1 MRSEDLP
8 QSSTRSSDDE
18 TAVLSSPYGDAQGSR
33 QAASSEAPAD
43 RASRTSIIPTSGETA
58 ASAPE
63 SAESAETAVVPA
75 APTAVPASSAET
87 TALAAVTPAEAQDT
101 GDGGSDDGSWDD
113 EAEEAPRRRRRWPWI
128 AAAALV
134 LVGVVGAGAYAYSD
148 HYTDAATPGTTVA
161 GSDVSGMTHDEIVKL
176 VEDKASE
183 SEVTITGDATA
194 TASLAD
200 LGTAVD
206 AEKTADAAMAASQSV
221 TGRFKALVDHTSVD
235 VVTKTDVA
243 TAQKYAQ
250 SLVPADK
257 TAAKDASVVLSDDGT
272 TFVITN
278 AVDGTSLDASAMEE
292 AAQAAAQGLTSKS
305 ISVKYSTTPPAVSDE
320 DAQEVADSANALVA
334 QDVTVSTEDGSQT
347 FAPDEATK
355 ASWVTVAAQDG
366 AAPKLG
372 ADGSKIGEWVATQGA
387 TLNVDAVTGVRNVN
401 SKGDVVETVTE
412 AVDGTKVSNMD
423 EVATALTEAFPKG
436 KGWTGTFKTETTKA
450 EWKERTI
457 ADGAENLAYQ
467 AAEGEKWI
475 DIDLSSKT
483 VTAYEGSTVVHGPVS
498 VVDGAAA
505 TPTVTG
511 TFHVYLKYESQTMQG
526 QNADGSDYK
535 TEGVPWISYFYE
547 GYALHGAPWRSSFG
561 YSGSHGCLNMPVSDA
576 KWFYDWD
583 EVGTTVVSHT

>member
-43 RASRTSIIPTSGETA
+43 RVSRTSIIPTSGETA

-63 SAESAETAVVPA
+63 SAETTVVPA
-75 APTAVPASSAET
+75 APTAVSASSGET
-87 TALAAVTPAEAQDT
+87 TALTAVTPAEAWDSE
-101 GDGGSDDGSWDD
+101 DGGSDDGSGSWEDGS
-113 EAEEAPRRRRRWPWI
+113 EGAPRRRRRWPWI
-128 AAAALV
+128 AAAVLI
-134 LVGVVGAGAYAYSD
+134 LVGVVGGGAYAYSE
-148 HYTDAATPGTTVA
+148 HYTDVATPGTTVA
-161 GSDVSGMTHDEIVKL
+161 GTDVSGMTRAEIVSL
-176 VEDKASE
+176 VEDAAAK

-194 TASLAD
+194 TASLTD
-200 LGTAVD
+200 LGTTVD
-206 AEKTADAAMAASQSV
+206 AEKTADDAMAASQSV

-235 VVTKTDVA
+235 VVTSTDVA
-243 TAQKYAQ
+243 TAQKYAE

-334 QDVTVSTEDGSQT
+334 QDVTVSSEDGSQT

-436 KGWTGTFKTETTKA
+436 EGWTGTFKTETTKA

-457 ADGAENLAYQ
+457 ADGAEDLAYQ

-535 TEGVPWISYFYE
+535 TEGVPWITYFYE

-583 EVGTTVVSHT
+583 EVGTTVVSHY

>member
-8 QSSTRSSDDE
+8 QSSTPSSDDE
-18 TAVLSSPYGDAQGSR
+18 TAVLSSPYGDAAGSR
-33 QAASSEAPAD
+33 QTTPSGASGD
-43 RASRTSIIPTSGETA
+43 RVARTSIIPTSGATA

-63 SAESAETAVVPA
+63 AAETTVVPA
-75 APTAVPASSAET
+75 VAPATGASET
-87 TALAAVTPAEAQDT
+87 TTLAAATPAEAPDAEA
-101 GDGGSDDGSWDD
+101 GSTDDGSWDD

-134 LVGVVGAGAYAYSD
+134 LVGVVGGGSYAYSD

-176 VEDKASE
+176 VEDKAAK
-183 SEVTITGDATA
+183 SEVSITGDATA

-200 LGTAVD
+200 LGTTVD
-206 AEKTADAAMAASQSV
+206 AEKTADAAMADSQSV
-221 TGRFKALVDHTSVD
+221 TGRFKALVDHTNVD

-272 TFVITN
+272 TFVTTK
-278 AVDGTSLDASAMEE
+278 AVNGTSLDSSAMEE
-292 AAQAAAQGLTSKS
+292 AAQAAAQGLTTKS
-305 ISVKYSTTPPAVSDE
+305 ISVTYSTTTPAVTDE
-320 DAQEVADSANALVA
+320 DAQKVADAANALVA
-334 QDVTVSTEDGSQT
+334 QDVTVSNEDGSKT
-347 FAPDEATK
+347 FTPDAATK
-355 ASWVTVAAQDG
+355 ATWVTVTAQDG
-366 AAPKLG
+366 KAPALG

-423 EVATALTEAFPKG
+423 EIATALTEAFPKG
-436 KGWTGTFKTETTKA
+436 EGWTGTFKTETTKA
-450 EWKERTI
+450 QWKERKI

-467 AAEGEKWI
+467 ASDGEKWV
-475 DIDLSSKT
+475 DINLTNKT
-483 VTAYEGSTVVHGPVS
+483 VTAYEGSKVVHGPVS

>member
-8 QSSTRSSDDE
+8 QSSTRPSDDE
-18 TAVLSSPYGDAQGSR
+18 TAVLSSPYGDAAGSR
-33 QAASSEAPAD
+33 PAASSEAPAD
-43 RASRTSIIPTSGETA
+43 RVSRTSIIPTSGATA

-63 SAESAETAVVPA
+63 P
-75 APTAVPASSAET
+75 AET
-87 TALAAVTPAEAQDT
+87 TVVPVVAPAAGAAETTTLAAVTPDEARDAE
-101 GDGGSDDGSWDD
+101 DGGSHAGTWDD

-128 AAAALV
+128 AAAALI
-134 LVGVVGAGAYAYSD
+134 LVGVVGGGAYAYSE

-161 GSDVSGMTHDEIVKL
+161 GTDVSGMTRAEIVSL
-176 VEDKASE
+176 VEDEAAK

-200 LGTAVD
+200 LGTTVD
-206 AEKTADAAMAASQSV
+206 AEKTADAAMAASGSV

-243 TAQKYAQ
+243 TAQEYAQ

-257 TAAKDASVVLSDDGT
+257 TAAKNASVVLSDDGT
-272 TFVITN
+272 SFVITN
-278 AVDGTSLDASAMEE
+278 AVNGTSLDASAMEE
-292 AAQAAAQGLTSKS
+292 AAKAAAQDLTSKS

-320 DAQEVADSANALVA
+320 DAQKVADAANALVA
-334 QDVTVSTEDGSQT
+334 QDVTVSNEDGSKT
-347 FAPDEATK
+347 FTPDEATK
-355 ASWVTVAAQDG
+355 ASWVTVTAQDG
-366 AAPKLG
+366 AAPTLG
-372 ADGSKIGEWVATQGA
+372 ANGSKIGEWVATEGA

-412 AVDGTKVSNMD
+412 AVDGTKVANMD
-423 EVATALTEAFPKG
+423 EIATALTEAFPKG
-436 KGWTGTFKTETTKA
+436 QGWTGTFKTETTKA

-483 VTAYEGSTVVHGPVS
+483 VTAYAGSTVVRGPVS
-498 VVDGAAA
+498 VVDGASA

-511 TFHVYLKYESQTMQG
+511 TFHVYLKYASQTMQG

-561 YSGSHGCLNMPVSDA
+561 YSGSPGCLNMPVSDA

-583 EVGTTVVSHT
+583 EVGTTVVSHY